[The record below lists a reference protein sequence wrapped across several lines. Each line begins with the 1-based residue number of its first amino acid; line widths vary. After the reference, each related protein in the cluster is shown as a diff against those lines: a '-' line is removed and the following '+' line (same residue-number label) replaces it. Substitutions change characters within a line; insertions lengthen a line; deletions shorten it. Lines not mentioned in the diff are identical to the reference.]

1 MKIDLNNI
9 IHVLK
14 NNQLTDI
21 QRERLESLLIG
32 TMASNLTKTIT
43 K

>member
-1 MKIDLNNI
+1 MNINLNHI
-9 IHVLK
+9 MRTLE
-14 NNQLTDI
+14 NNQLTQQ
-21 QRERLESLLIG
+21 QRERLESLLLD

>member
-1 MKIDLNNI
+1 MIINLNNI
-9 IHVLK
+9 IHALE
-14 NNQLTDI
+14 NNELTQL
-21 QRERLESLLIG
+21 QRERLESLLLD

>member
-1 MKIDLNNI
+1 MRTLENNE
-9 IHVLK
+9 
-14 NNQLTDI
+14 LTDI
-21 QRERLESLLIG
+21 QRLRLESLLIG